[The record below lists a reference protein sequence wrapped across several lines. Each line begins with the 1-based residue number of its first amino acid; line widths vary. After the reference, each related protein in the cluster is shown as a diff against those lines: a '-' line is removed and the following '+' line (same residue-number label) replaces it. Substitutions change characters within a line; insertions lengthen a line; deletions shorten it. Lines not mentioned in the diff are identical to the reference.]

1 MTSALAEEWKACGE
15 AARQQDSVNSAGS
28 SLPWTEPRALD
39 EQEATALLAQ
49 SLAAGHGGAGAWGGR
64 GPLGSTA
71 LASSGVEMPPPPPKD
86 LMAAARRDL
95 FSEMF
100 AGPGLDPIAAVF
112 DDEGGEDPLE
122 GILALVD
129 DVQGEGGLAPQG
141 RAGWAALAPPAAR
154 APAPAPPTYA
164 HPHPQGTAHE
174 GRAQPQ
180 RNGRRRALSAS
191 PAAEAAQPG
200 RPAKRGRASGSPP
213 KARRQAQAASTTS
226 AAEMPPP
233 PPVRPPAAVAGAPRL
248 QQAPPAKAPPPPRH
262 VILVD
267 WVVEGEEGEGEEAMA
282 GFTQGTGGASWQSAA
297 RLQYLDL
304 QGGHHPAA
312 VAAFA
317 DPVAPLVFHH
327 SLPTPG
333 FPMDPVPSALAAT
346 LYPPVGVYMQM
357 HSCRAQ
363 AGEGVDPA
371 PAPAFACHTP
381 GFYPGS
387 AVGGGF
393 GGGSSGGPVGMGTG
407 MGALNFASAPLG
419 SHLSLG
425 SFVGGPHPS
434 SAHPTPVPR
443 GPRMSSA
450 GLGAAG
456 VGAGPRLSLTGA
468 AGGAGGGVA
477 LPPLAPR
484 PDTKSIIPV
493 PAGLAPI
500 RVPRQSV
507 FASDDMLA
515 GSGAGG
521 SAGGRRRSYL
531 GTSPGK
537 TPAEVLQSGPEPSI
551 EAMEMFQDMPLTP
564 FMAQLLSEIGTAEQN
579 YAALHSGARLPTD
592 TDAEVF
598 TALDDFLR
606 DVSSTANSGSE
617 YSDGPGGPV
626 LAVSQP

>member
-1 MTSALAEEWKACGE
+1 
-15 AARQQDSVNSAGS
+15 
-28 SLPWTEPRALD
+28 
-39 EQEATALLAQ
+39 
-49 SLAAGHGGAGAWGGR
+49 
-64 GPLGSTA
+64 
-71 LASSGVEMPPPPPKD
+71 
-86 LMAAARRDL
+86 
-95 FSEMF
+95 
-100 AGPGLDPIAAVF
+100 
-112 DDEGGEDPLE
+112 
-122 GILALVD
+122 
-129 DVQGEGGLAPQG
+129 
-141 RAGWAALAPPAAR
+141 
-154 APAPAPPTYA
+154 
-164 HPHPQGTAHE
+164 
-174 GRAQPQ
+174 
-180 RNGRRRALSAS
+180 
-191 PAAEAAQPG
+191 
-200 RPAKRGRASGSPP
+200 
-213 KARRQAQAASTTS
+213 
-226 AAEMPPP
+226 
-233 PPVRPPAAVAGAPRL
+233 
-248 QQAPPAKAPPPPRH
+248 
-262 VILVD
+262 
-267 WVVEGEEGEGEEAMA
+267 MA

-450 GLGAAG
+450 GLGVAG